1 MINNVLYFR
10 NRMNELREVSKNI
23 GTMKEVTNDIFE
35 YVAKLNPKFKIYYIR
50 RWKKDNDI
58 WFDVGSYSEFFILKG
73 EEPEY
78 EQEPQE
84 TSANTAK
91 ENRKDIFYRPE

>member
-10 NRMNELREVSKNI
+10 NRMNELKEVSKNI
-23 GTMKEVTNDIFE
+23 DTMKEVTNDISE

-50 RWKKDNDI
+50 IWKKDGDI

-91 ENRKDIFYRPE
+91 REQKKHFL